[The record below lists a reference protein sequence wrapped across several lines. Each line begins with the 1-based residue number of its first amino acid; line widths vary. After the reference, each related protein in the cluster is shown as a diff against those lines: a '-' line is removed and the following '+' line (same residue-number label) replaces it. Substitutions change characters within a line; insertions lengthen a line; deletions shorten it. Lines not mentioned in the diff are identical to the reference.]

1 MRNCNGR
8 TLRYTSSSEMG
19 LTCCH
24 VIGWSATCAQKL
36 FNITLTKQPVDR
48 ESNFGVT
55 LTNNVTNDTA
65 DLTFWPC
72 CITAQHKWLSCA
84 LCRVLHHDNHCQLQQ
99 RMQACKLIGH
109 VLYIEPF
116 HSLFIYKIQIDLLM
130 FMALAA
136 SSNRSVCICIF
147 RLFFK
152 AILWNFHIFAYMI
165 EITIIS
171 LLLLAKVT

>member
-1 MRNCNGR
+1 MAEHWDTRAQQRWVSHAVMSLVDQLLVLKNYS
-8 TLRYTSSSEMG
+8 TLHSQNSQWT
-19 LTCCH
+19 
-24 VIGWSATCAQKL
+24 
-36 FNITLTKQPVDR
+36 

-55 LTNNVTNDTA
+55 LTNNVTNNTA

-116 HSLFIYKIQIDLLM
+116 HWLFIYKIQIDLLM

-136 SSNRSVCICIF
+136 SSNRSVCIFIF

-152 AILWNFHIFAYMI
+152 TILWNFHIFAYMI
-165 EITIIS
+165 ELTIIS